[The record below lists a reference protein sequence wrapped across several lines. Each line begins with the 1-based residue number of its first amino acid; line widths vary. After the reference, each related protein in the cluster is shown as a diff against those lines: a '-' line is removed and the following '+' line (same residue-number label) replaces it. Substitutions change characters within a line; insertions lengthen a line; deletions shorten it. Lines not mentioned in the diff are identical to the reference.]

1 MIAGAIVYEEKS
13 CDESSYARLVADHL
27 GTEHYERR
35 FTDREMPEQPSPEP
49 RFIRQM
55 DK

>member
-1 MIAGAIVYEEKS
+1 MIAGAIAFEEKS
-13 CDESSYARLVADHL
+13 YDESSYARLVADHR

-35 FTDREMPEQPSPEP
+35 FTEREMLEQPSPEP